1 MAFVQMRD
9 DARVNR
15 FERLKKRSD
24 FVAAASGRRFHTERM
39 TVQGLRRDD
48 ADGMRIGLTV
58 TKRVGHATER
68 TRIKRRLREATRLA
82 VARLSEARL
91 AEARLAEA
99 RLAEARLAEARL
111 AEARLAEAR
120 LAADERRPAGEAA
133 CDDAADQIAADIVV
147 IARRPVLSAEF
158 DVLIEDF
165 VRALRNVT
173 KPGQPKAGPGQ
184 RSKQAGTSHPR
195 RGRGT
200 QPSHSS

>member
-82 VARLSEARL
+82 V
-91 AEARLAEA
+91 A

>member
-9 DARVNR
+9 DARVTR

-48 ADGMRIGLTV
+48 SDGLRIGLTV

-82 VARLSEARL
+82 VARRAT
-91 AEARLAEA
+91 
-99 RLAEARLAEARL
+99 
-111 AEARLAEAR
+111 
-120 LAADERRPAGEAA
+120 ERESANGAP
-133 CDDAADQIAADIVV
+133 CDDAADQLAADIVV

-165 VRALRNVT
+165 VRALQSVT
-173 KPGQPKAGPGQ
+173 KPGQPKARSGQ
-184 RSKQAGTSHPR
+184 GSKQAGASHPR
-195 RGRGT
+195 RGRAT

>member
-39 TVQGLRRDD
+39 TVQGRRRDD
-48 ADGMRIGLTV
+48 ADGLRIGLTV

-68 TRIKRRLREATRLA
+68 SRIKRRLREATRLA
-82 VARLSEARL
+82 VAKL
-91 AEARLAEA
+91 AMERESAE
-99 RLAEARLAEARL
+99 REPI
-111 AEARLAEAR
+111 
-120 LAADERRPAGEAA
+120 LAAP

-165 VRALRNVT
+165 VRALHNVT
-173 KPGQPKAGPGQ
+173 KPGQPKARPGQ
-184 RSKQAGTSHPR
+184 RSKQAGASHPR
-195 RGRGT
+195 RGRAT
-200 QPSHSS
+200 TPSHSS

>member
-9 DARVNR
+9 ERVTR

-48 ADGMRIGLTV
+48 ADGLRIGLTV

-82 VARLSEARL
+82 VARLADS
-91 AEARLAEA
+91 
-99 RLAEARLAEARL
+99 
-111 AEARLAEAR
+111 R
-120 LAADERRPAGEAA
+120 LAANEHEPAGEAA

-165 VRALRNVT
+165 VRALHNVT
-173 KPGQPKAGPGQ
+173 KPGQPKARPGQ
-184 RSKQAGTSHPR
+184 RSKQAGASHPR

-200 QPSHSS
+200 EPSHSS

>member
-82 VARLSEARL
+82 V
-91 AEARLAEA
+91 ARLAEA

>member
-1 MAFVQMRD
+1 MAFDQMRG

-39 TVQGLRRDD
+39 TAQGRRRDD
-48 ADGMRIGLTV
+48 ADGLRIGLTV

-82 VARLSEARL
+82 VARHESAR
-91 AEARLAEA
+91 
-99 RLAEARLAEARL
+99 
-111 AEARLAEAR
+111 
-120 LAADERRPAGEAA
+120 EAA

-165 VRALRNVT
+165 VRALQNVT
-173 KPGQPKAGPGQ
+173 KPGQPKARPGQ
-184 RSKQAGTSHPR
+184 RSKQASASHPR
-195 RGRGT
+195 RGRAT
-200 QPSHSS
+200 EPSHSS

>member
-1 MAFVQMRD
+1 MAFVQIRD
-9 DARVNR
+9 NVRVNQ

-24 FVAAASGRRFHTERM
+24 FLTAASGRRFHTERM

-48 ADGMRIGLTV
+48 ADGLRIGLRIGLTV

-82 VARLSEARL
+82 VAKIASQVASEN
-91 AEARLAEA
+91 
-99 RLAEARLAEARL
+99 
-111 AEARLAEAR
+111 
-120 LAADERRPAGEAA
+120 ERREMPLEAT
-133 CDDAADQIAADIVV
+133 CDIAADQIAADIVV
-147 IARRPVLSAEF
+147 IGRRPVLSAEF

-165 VRALRNVT
+165 VRALHNVT
-173 KPGQPKAGPGQ
+173 KPGQPKARPGQ
-184 RSKQAGTSHPR
+184 RSKQAGASHPR

>member
-1 MAFVQMRD
+1 MAFVQMRG

-24 FVAAASGRRFHTERM
+24 FVAAASGRRFHTDRM

-48 ADGMRIGLTV
+48 ADGLRIGLTV

-82 VARLSEARL
+82 VARL
-91 AEARLAEA
+91 
-99 RLAEARLAEARL
+99 
-111 AEARLAEAR
+111 
-120 LAADERRPAGEAA
+120 AADEREPAGEAA

-173 KPGQPKAGPGQ
+173 KPGQPKARPGQ
-184 RSKQAGTSHPR
+184 RSKQAVASHPR
-195 RGRGT
+195 RGRAA

>member
-48 ADGMRIGLTV
+48 ADGLRIGLTV

-82 VARLSEARL
+82 VARYAAVKS
-91 AEARLAEA
+91 
-99 RLAEARLAEARL
+99 
-111 AEARLAEAR
+111 
-120 LAADERRPAGEAA
+120 AADEREPAGEAT

-173 KPGQPKAGPGQ
+173 KPGQPKARPGQ
-184 RSKQAGTSHPR
+184 RSKQAVASHPR
-195 RGRGT
+195 RGRAA

>member
-39 TVQGLRRDD
+39 TVQGRRRDD
-48 ADGMRIGLTV
+48 ADGLRIGLTV

-82 VARLSEARL
+82 VAK
-91 AEARLAEA
+91 
-99 RLAEARLAEARL
+99 
-111 AEARLAEAR
+111 
-120 LAADERRPAGEAA
+120 LAADEREPAREAA

-165 VRALRNVT
+165 VRALRDVT
-173 KPGQPKAGPGQ
+173 KPGQPKARPGQ
-184 RSKQAGTSHPR
+184 RSKQAGASHPR
-195 RGRGT
+195 RGRAT
-200 QPSHSS
+200 QPTHSS

>member
-9 DARVNR
+9 ERVTR

-48 ADGMRIGLTV
+48 ADGLRIGLTV

-82 VARLSEARL
+82 VARLADS
-91 AEARLAEA
+91 
-99 RLAEARLAEARL
+99 
-111 AEARLAEAR
+111 R
-120 LAADERRPAGEAA
+120 LAANEREPAGEAA

-165 VRALRNVT
+165 VRALHNVT
-173 KPGQPKAGPGQ
+173 KPGQPKARPGQ
-184 RSKQAGTSHPR
+184 RSKQAGASHPR

-200 QPSHSS
+200 EPSHSS

>member
-111 AEARLAEAR
+111 AEARLA
-120 LAADERRPAGEAA
+120 ADERRPAGEAA